1 MTGIIKSKIL
11 LIIPLLIE
19 VCFLSSSAQAK
30 YSGGTGEPDDP
41 YQIATAEDLILLG
54 ESPEDYGKHFILTA
68 DIDLDPNLPG
78 RKVFDK
84 AVIGVMGQKINR
96 TVIVEYL
103 IPFAGVFDG
112 NEHTILHLTIDGGG
126 CLGLFGR
133 LETGA
138 EVRDLGMVDV
148 NITGSGNSAG
158 GLVGSNGGAVIACYS
173 TGTVS
178 GGSMVGGLVGYNG
191 GAVTDCYS
199 TGTVSGGGM
208 VGGLVGDNGGDVT
221 YCYSSSEV
229 SGSGYYVGGLVGH
242 SDSGHVTYCYST
254 GSVSGGEI
262 VGGLVGGNLWEGMFY
277 LGPRYHLVSN
287 CYSTG
292 SVSGD
297 FRVGGLVGYNR
308 GTITNC
314 YSTGSISGNE
324 SVGGLVGENI
334 NELAAAC
341 FWDIQT
347 SGQATS
353 DGGTGLTTKVM
364 QDIQTYWDAGWD
376 FAGEIKDGLHDHWQ
390 MPEGGGYPVLAI
402 PRRLQGQGTPEDPY
416 LIFDA
421 FDLGAIVHYSTR
433 AHYQLVASI
442 DLSGISWFRPVVP
455 SFEGTFNGNGH
466 TISHLIIEGG
476 NYPISSYLIE
486 GVGLFGRL
494 ESGAEL
500 KNLGVVDANVT
511 GSDFVGGLVAFNEGE
526 VATCYSTGAV
536 TGNMEVGGLV
546 GRNPGD
552 VTSCYSTVSVS
563 GKGGVGG
570 LVGSN
575 GGAVTL
581 CYSAGAVSGSGKDIG
596 GLVGS
601 GGPGSVQNSVWDIET
616 SGISGSAG
624 GVGLT
629 TAEMIDPY
637 MLGLNAFANEPNW
650 ILDPG
655 RDYPRLAWEGTPGGI
670 IQEPNIDWLEGNGTE
685 GNPYRIEIAEQLILL
700 GKTSILWDKHFI
712 LVTDIDLNP
721 TLPDGQAFGQAVI
734 PNFLGVFDGNEHTI
748 SHLTIDGGGCLG
760 LFGRLETGAEVR
772 DLGMVDVNITGSGNS
787 AGGLVGS
794 NGGAVIACY
803 STGTVSEKGADWW
816 EGVGGLVGSN
826 GGSID
831 ASYSSGAVN
840 GDNNVGGLVGRST
853 GNITTS
859 YSTGAVSGHL
869 NVGGLVGDSYYR
881 GYVTDCYSTGS
892 VSGGEIVGGLVGC
905 NSGVII
911 SSSYSTSTVTGD
923 TYVGGLI
930 GDNDGLP
937 SSVNTSYSTG
947 TVIGQSVV
955 GGLVGCTG
963 YGATIIKCYST
974 NSVTG
979 EYEVGGLV
987 GLVKGLY
994 EVMDSFWDVQTSGQ
1008 TESAG
1013 GTGKTTA
1020 QMQTAT
1026 TFLEVGWDFV
1036 NETPNGTEDIW
1047 WILEGQD
1054 YPRLWW
1060 ELI

>member
-112 NEHTILHLTIDGGG
+112 NEHTIL
-126 CLGLFGR
+126 
-133 LETGA
+133 
-138 EVRDLGMVDV
+138 
-148 NITGSGNSAG
+148 
-158 GLVGSNGGAVIACYS
+158 
-173 TGTVS
+173 
-178 GGSMVGGLVGYNG
+178 
-191 GAVTDCYS
+191 
-199 TGTVSGGGM
+199 
-208 VGGLVGDNGGDVT
+208 
-221 YCYSSSEV
+221 
-229 SGSGYYVGGLVGH
+229 
-242 SDSGHVTYCYST
+242 
-254 GSVSGGEI
+254 
-262 VGGLVGGNLWEGMFY
+262 
-277 LGPRYHLVSN
+277 
-287 CYSTG
+287 
-292 SVSGD
+292 
-297 FRVGGLVGYNR
+297 
-308 GTITNC
+308 
-314 YSTGSISGNE
+314 
-324 SVGGLVGENI
+324 
-334 NELAAAC
+334 
-341 FWDIQT
+341 
-347 SGQATS
+347 
-353 DGGTGLTTKVM
+353 
-364 QDIQTYWDAGWD
+364 
-376 FAGEIKDGLHDHWQ
+376 
-390 MPEGGGYPVLAI
+390 
-402 PRRLQGQGTPEDPY
+402 
-416 LIFDA
+416 
-421 FDLGAIVHYSTR
+421 
-433 AHYQLVASI
+433 
-442 DLSGISWFRPVVP
+442 
-455 SFEGTFNGNGH
+455 
-466 TISHLIIEGG
+466 
-476 NYPISSYLIE
+476 
-486 GVGLFGRL
+486 
-494 ESGAEL
+494 
-500 KNLGVVDANVT
+500 
-511 GSDFVGGLVAFNEGE
+511 
-526 VATCYSTGAV
+526 
-536 TGNMEVGGLV
+536 
-546 GRNPGD
+546 
-552 VTSCYSTVSVS
+552 
-563 GKGGVGG
+563 
-570 LVGSN
+570 
-575 GGAVTL
+575 
-581 CYSAGAVSGSGKDIG
+581 
-596 GLVGS
+596 
-601 GGPGSVQNSVWDIET
+601 
-616 SGISGSAG
+616 
-624 GVGLT
+624 
-629 TAEMIDPY
+629 
-637 MLGLNAFANEPNW
+637 
-650 ILDPG
+650 
-655 RDYPRLAWEGTPGGI
+655 
-670 IQEPNIDWLEGNGTE
+670 
-685 GNPYRIEIAEQLILL
+685 
-700 GKTSILWDKHFI
+700 
-712 LVTDIDLNP
+712 
-721 TLPDGQAFGQAVI
+721 
-734 PNFLGVFDGNEHTI
+734 
-748 SHLTIDGGGCLG
+748 HLTIDGGGCLG